1 MAGTHVGGHLDF
13 LPLPK
18 TLRQVSLRLLSN
30 LPWLALVISNFQP
43 SLLAIEGNSIPFK
56 GHKGIQRVT
65 HLRTVRVFHH
75 CSHRIVDIDVF
86 AEDATIAVV
95 TVYILTTGIELH
107 SLWSLCHIGVE
118 SSLITVLTRPP
129 ILRN

>member
-1 MAGTHVGGHLDF
+1 MAGTHVGRHLDF

-18 TLRQVSLRLLSN
+18 TLRQVSLGLLID
-30 LPWLALVISNFQP
+30 LPWLTLIVSNFQ
-43 SLLAIEGNSIPFK
+43 SSFLTIERNSISFK

-86 AEDATIAVV
+86 AEDASIAVV
-95 TVYILTTGIELH
+95 AVDILTTGI
-107 SLWSLCHIGVE
+107 
-118 SSLITVLTRPP
+118 
-129 ILRN
+129 